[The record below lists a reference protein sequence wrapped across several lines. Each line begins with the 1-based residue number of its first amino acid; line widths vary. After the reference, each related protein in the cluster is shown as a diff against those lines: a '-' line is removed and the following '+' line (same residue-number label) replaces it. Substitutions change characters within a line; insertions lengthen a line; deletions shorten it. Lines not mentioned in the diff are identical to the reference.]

1 LKIGYDCEPRIAGLQ
16 PIEEFEYSMG
26 LRISGKHMNIG
37 EALSDRIQDRMDD
50 ALGKYFDGGHNA
62 QVTIEKSGSG
72 FECDCTIHLDTGI
85 VLQAAA
91 KGHDATVCFDDA
103 AAKIEKRLRRYKR
116 RLKDHHANAQATPA
130 EASYS
135 ILQAPPQEEEVPE
148 DYNPVIIA
156 ESSTPVATQ
165 TVAQAVFQLDLTDK
179 PVIVF
184 TNAANGQTN
193 VVYRRPDGNIGWID
207 PARSR

>member
-1 LKIGYDCEPRIAGLQ
+1 
-16 PIEEFEYSMG
+16 MG
-26 LRISGKHMNIG
+26 LRVSGKNMNIG
-37 EALSDRIQDRMDD
+37 EALRQRVQDRMDE
-50 ALGKYFDGGHNA
+50 ALGKYFDGGHAA

-72 FECDCTIHLDTGI
+72 FGCDCTIHLDTGV

-91 KGHDATVCFDDA
+91 TGQDATACFDDA
-103 AAKIEKRLRRYKR
+103 AEKIEKRLRRYKR
-116 RLKDHHANAQATPA
+116 RLKDHHANAQGAFA
-130 EASYS
+130 QASYS
-135 ILQAPPQEEEVPE
+135 ILQAPPQEEEVPA

-207 PARSR
+207 PAPSR